1 MFFEKNSDIMLCFNT
16 MIYTD
21 LPLFS
26 IDFAINEANQ
36 ENSVYR
42 YFDINKKEISSHT
55 IVKDYNYPAIYAIR
69 KNSTEESKLYKHG
82 FDFVSVPNPNYDFE
96 DLNYRSVKYKKASNK
111 IKILYFFFLIYFLKN
126 YLIIFL
132 YSIYYMCII

>member
-111 IKILYFFFLIYFLKN
+111 IKILYFFF
-126 YLIIFL
+126 
-132 YSIYYMCII
+132 